1 MTGNFA
7 EPPSDYSTM
16 RCEECREALSA
27 RLDGEAEPASPDEH
41 LASCAACR
49 EWFAG
54 ADRLRR
60 AMLLRPAPP
69 VPDLTAAILERTPA
83 PSGEGWGWRIALA
96 VVAIAQLGLAFA
108 QLLGTAH
115 AHDGVPLV
123 HLGHESGAWNL
134 AVGIGLLTAALRP
147 KTAGGQLPLLTG
159 FVGVL
164 LGLSAGDLATGQVA
178 VSRVTTHVLVVLGLA
193 LLYAVHRADRH
204 RGTPFPAATAG
215 DGTATLES
223 TVDAPAAGRPR
234 PRPFRR
240 QAHGLSTQR
249 VTRPAS
255 PPTPPT
261 RAA

>member
-7 EPPSDYSTM
+7 DPPSDYWTM

-41 LASCAACR
+41 LASCAECR

-54 ADRLRR
+54 AERLRR

-83 PSGEGWGWRIALA
+83 PSGEGWGLRVALA

-108 QLLGTAH
+108 ELLGTTHGGA
-115 AHDGVPLV
+115 

-134 AVGIGLLTAALRP
+134 AVGVGLLTAALRP
-147 KTAGGQLPLLTG
+147 RLAGGQLPLLTG

-164 LGLSAGDLATGQVA
+164 TVWSAGDLAAGLVTP
-178 VSRVTTHVLVVLGLA
+178 SRLATHLLVVLGLA
-193 LLYAVHRADRH
+193 LLYAVHRAHRD
-204 RGTPFPAATAG
+204 RGTPLPAATAD
-215 DGTATLES
+215 DGVPTTGS
-223 TVDAPAAGRPR
+223 TVDGPAPARPR
-234 PRPFRR
+234 ARGFRR
-240 QAHGLSTQR
+240 QAHGR
-249 VTRPAS
+249 H
-255 PPTPPT
+255 
-261 RAA
+261 AA

>member
-1 MTGNFA
+1 
-7 EPPSDYSTM
+7 M

-41 LASCAACR
+41 LASCAKCR

-54 ADRLRR
+54 AERLRR

-83 PSGEGWGWRIALA
+83 PSGDGWGLRIALA
-96 VVAIAQLGLAFA
+96 VVAIAQLGPAFA

-115 AHDGVPLV
+115 DGG

-134 AVGIGLLTAALRP
+134 AVGIGPLTAALRP

-164 LGLSAGDLATGQVA
+164 AVWSAGDLAAGQVA
-178 VSRVTTHVLVVLGLA
+178 LSRVATHVLVVLGPA
-193 LLYAVHRADRH
+193 LLYAVHRGHRD
-204 RGTPFPAATAG
+204 RGTPLPAATA
-215 DGTATLES
+215 DDTAATPGS
-223 TVDAPAAGRPR
+223 TVDAPTAGRPR
-234 PRPFRR
+234 PRAFRR
-240 QAHGLSTQR
+240 QAHSR
-249 VTRPAS
+249 HVA
-255 PPTPPT
+255 
-261 RAA
+261 

>member
-1 MTGNFA
+1 
-7 EPPSDYSTM
+7 M

-41 LASCAACR
+41 LASCAECR
-49 EWFAG
+49 DWFAG
-54 ADRLRR
+54 AERLRR

-69 VPDLTAAILERTPA
+69 VPDLTAVILERTPA
-83 PSGEGWGWRIALA
+83 PSGDGWGRRIALA

-115 AHDGVPLV
+115 DGG

-147 KTAGGQLPLLTG
+147 KTASGQLPLLTG

-164 LGLSAGDLATGQVA
+164 VVWSAGDLAAG
-178 VSRVTTHVLVVLGLA
+178 RVTLSRLATHLLVVLGLA
-193 LLYAVHRADRH
+193 LLYAVHRAH
-204 RGTPFPAATAG
+204 RGRGAPLPAATAG
-215 DGTATLES
+215 DGTPVSGS

-234 PRPFRR
+234 PRAFRR
-240 QAHGLSTQR
+240 QAHSRHAARVPRRIGRYTP